1 MESVTSEP
9 LGITICRIALGLLLL
24 VFGANGI
31 LRFLHVPK
39 PPSRAEAFRRA
50 LSETG
55 YMTPL
60 WKAVEFLGA
69 FFLLLNL
76 WIPFALIL
84 LAPVLVNI
92 FCFHLFLSRR
102 GLPLAAVLVACAGIL
117 AWAHRHAFA
126 PLFGGT

>member
-1 MESVTSEP
+1 MTADP
-9 LGITICRIALGLLLL
+9 LWLTICRIALALLLL

-31 LRFLHVPK
+31 LRFLPVPQL
-39 PPSRAEAFRRA
+39 PPRAEAFRRA

-69 FFLLLNL
+69 VLLLLNL
-76 WIPFALIL
+76 WVPFALVL

-92 FCFHLFLSRR
+92 FCFHLFLARN
-102 GLPLAAVLVACAGIL
+102 GLPLAVALLACEGIL
-117 AWAHRHAFA
+117 AWRHRDAFA
-126 PLFGGT
+126 ALFGA